1 MRKILQVGAGMMAV
15 VAVAVGGAVV
25 ARRRRVVSGLRGD
38 FQGVPHR
45 GLNEADNL

>member
-1 MRKILQVGAGMMAV
+1 MAV
-15 VAVAVGGAVV
+15 VAVVVGGAIY
-25 ARRRRVVSGLRGD
+25 ARRRRVAGLRGE